1 MLIRKTFRDFRK
13 NFGTFFSVFLL
24 SGLAIA
30 LFCTFEGHVL
40 SQHVAR
46 EEFHKEC
53 RLSDIWV
60 YGEGFTQ
67 KQLQKV
73 RDLDFVEDAQLRTS
87 LKGSAPD
94 YDGVQVD
101 LYLEDENVVNTPYY
115 IEGEPF
121 DPQDKDGIWIA
132 NAFAKRRN
140 LSVGD
145 SFTIEY
151 EGMTFTRT
159 IKGLIESSE
168 YEFRQADSDVD
179 TFLENIAI
187 VYMSYNAFPDPGYL
201 SYVMT
206 LGNTMPYTEMVI
218 RTTDAGGLVH
228 EKELKTVLGK
238 NYAAM
243 IERDS
248 VPGLARL
255 DSELDQHQAFSYVFV
270 LIFVGISVLVIAT
283 SMSRMVERERTQIGT
298 MNALGMK
305 RWKVVLHYISFSL
318 IVSTAGALLGLLLG
332 VAWLC
337 PLMMKIFAQ
346 WYIVPGLHSIF
357 HPTYLLILLL
367 VVGASTLSAWLSCR
381 KVLKI
386 KPSEALRPA
395 APRKGKHCLFEKL
408 PGWNNFSFTVQY
420 NLRDISRAKLRALM
434 CVIGTCVGMLLMV
447 YGVGCNRLVDT
458 MLDLNFE
465 KVNTADYQIKF
476 TSDTSRTRAEYLEDK
491 LDGELVMQDQIE
503 VSKKKD
509 PTASEKKKETITV
522 LEGKRLYNIL
532 DLNNEIED
540 MVPGKIAVSRKLAE
554 DLDIQVGDKI
564 YWHLYSKNDWYEGT
578 VGVIYRNSDAQ
589 GITYLKDDYCK
600 TDADYT
606 PSLLLTNQNPK
617 EIKNLKC
624 VASVS
629 SKKDMEES
637 YKTSMAMVSV
647 MVWMML
653 GFSTILIVVVLYNSG
668 SLSFHEREKELATLK
683 VMGMRSK
690 RIRHLMTVQ
699 NIWLSL
705 IGLLLGIP
713 FGNVSLNA
721 MMNSNGENFDYAL
734 SLPIGGYVV
743 SGALVLLVS
752 MLVSFMFSKRIRT
765 LDMVDVLKGTE

>member
-1 MLIRKTFRDFRK
+1 M
-13 NFGTFFSVFLL
+13 
-24 SGLAIA
+24 
-30 LFCTFEGHVL
+30 
-40 SQHVAR
+40 
-46 EEFHKEC
+46 
-53 RLSDIWV
+53 
-60 YGEGFTQ
+60 
-67 KQLQKV
+67 
-73 RDLDFVEDAQLRTS
+73 
-87 LKGSAPD
+87 
-94 YDGVQVD
+94 
-101 LYLEDENVVNTPYY
+101 
-115 IEGEPF
+115 
-121 DPQDKDGIWIA
+121 
-132 NAFAKRRN
+132 
-140 LSVGD
+140 
-145 SFTIEY
+145 
-151 EGMTFTRT
+151 
-159 IKGLIESSE
+159 
-168 YEFRQADSDVD
+168 
-179 TFLENIAI
+179 
-187 VYMSYNAFPDPGYL
+187 
-201 SYVMT
+201 
-206 LGNTMPYTEMVI
+206 
-218 RTTDAGGLVH
+218 
-228 EKELKTVLGK
+228 
-238 NYAAM
+238 
-243 IERDS
+243 
-248 VPGLARL
+248 
-255 DSELDQHQAFSYVFV
+255 
-270 LIFVGISVLVIAT
+270 
-283 SMSRMVERERTQIGT
+283 
-298 MNALGMK
+298 
-305 RWKVVLHYISFSL
+305 
-318 IVSTAGALLGLLLG
+318 
-332 VAWLC
+332 
-337 PLMMKIFAQ
+337 
-346 WYIVPGLHSIF
+346 
-357 HPTYLLILLL
+357 
-367 VVGASTLSAWLSCR
+367 
-381 KVLKI
+381 
-386 KPSEALRPA
+386 
-395 APRKGKHCLFEKL
+395 
-408 PGWNNFSFTVQY
+408 
-420 NLRDISRAKLRALM
+420 
-434 CVIGTCVGMLLMV
+434 
-447 YGVGCNRLVDT
+447 
-458 MLDLNFE
+458 
-465 KVNTADYQIKF
+465 
-476 TSDTSRTRAEYLEDK
+476 
-491 LDGELVMQDQIE
+491 
-503 VSKKKD
+503 
-509 PTASEKKKETITV
+509 
-522 LEGKRLYNIL
+522 YNIL